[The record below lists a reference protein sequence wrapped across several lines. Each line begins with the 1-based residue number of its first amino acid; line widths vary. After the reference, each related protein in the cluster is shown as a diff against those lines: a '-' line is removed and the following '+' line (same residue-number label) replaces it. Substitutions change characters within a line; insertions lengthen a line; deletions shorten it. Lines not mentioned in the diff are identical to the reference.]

1 MVVPTR
7 RLRSRKA
14 SRDQTMT
21 TPDEA
26 ARAVANTR
34 EFLIELLQRPR
45 VPKEI
50 REKAHRLLKHYPL
63 SEMYVPLTY
72 EQLAKLGNDTVCLW
86 DPPKWGMSELWEASL
101 VEFGRAVEKAHGID
115 APTTG
120 SDGCDHCRHPLYAAI
135 KCSQCG
141 RVTE

>member
-1 MVVPTR
+1 
-7 RLRSRKA
+7 
-14 SRDQTMT
+14 MT

-34 EFLIELLQRPR
+34 EFLIELLNRPR

-63 SEMYVPLTY
+63 GDYQE
-72 EQLAKLGNDTVCLW
+72 
-86 DPPKWGMSELWEASL
+86 
-101 VEFGRAVEKAHGID
+101 
-115 APTTG
+115 
-120 SDGCDHCRHPLYAAI
+120 GCDHCRHPLYAAI
-135 KCSQCG
+135 KCKQCG